1 MTNGPC
7 RVATA
12 MSTAETL
19 HATRRSERA
28 GVIRSHPEQ
37 DHDGVIVSSEDS
49 DICEEENALLE
60 EEEEKMMLMGDEEI
74 DESEAND
81 DVETENEERRMLTVA
96 LVTSVMETSGGRT
109 RSDSG
114 NSGNSA
120 VIEDVST
127 TDDKEKAPTKQDMAP
142 GSPKSSEG
150 SEQSHRYGLRK
161 RTRSQS
167 FRGFGT
173 TYATKENE
181 AETTDSQKDD
191 SQEHEKMGIAS
202 ISSTCVKTE
211 DETIAV
217 NPAPSETFQS
227 TLKVGNDQA
236 TKIESKIIK
245 TEESCASA
253 ESVKPKCSL
262 NSNEESKASNG
273 AVTVFKAAALKEGQ
287 TTTVVVKEEQ
297 SSAARIKR
305 ARIFSIDLDP
315 AGFDF
320 DSRVI
325 ELGNYRSGQMNKD
338 STALLPPIANGMS
351 ATRVSTQV
359 AMSSSSQQENPP
371 SQNASININEVEND
385 FAVFARGRGMSMDF
399 FFMNE
404 DEPLPPAPTLSDLQ
418 GCNIIGDLPLSDAM
432 LRRPR
437 GESIIYDPVSFS
449 EGGILEEKANLRVR
463 SQSIQL
469 EGHDEFEM
477 MNAPGFVYGPMSAAF
492 PPGTDIPA
500 VISVQNKRAISLP
513 KVNRPD
519 ASSGVTNQGSKF
531 DSSRQ
536 PSAMMNGIK
545 PISSKFLGSN
555 MHHNSMRHTHVN
567 SPLLMHNTTIQSTLS
582 GTNVNCS
589 MELLNKGGRI
599 GIYLPEARRARIAKF
614 HSKRKMRIWRK
625 RIKYDCRKKL
635 ADSRPRIKGRFV
647 KRSDMDEE
655 EF

>member
-1 MTNGPC
+1 
-7 RVATA
+7 

-19 HATRRSERA
+19 HSTRRSERSRA
-28 GVIRSHPEQ
+28 IRSHPDQ

-60 EEEEKMMLMGDEEI
+60 EEEEKMMLMIDEEIDEEI
-74 DESEAND
+74 DESEAD
-81 DVETENEERRMLTVA
+81 YVETENEERRMLTVA

-109 RSDSG
+109 RS
-114 NSGNSA
+114 NSA
-120 VIEDVST
+120 VIEDGNM
-127 TDDKEKAPTKQDMAP
+127 TDDKEKAEQDMAP

-150 SEQSHRYGLRK
+150 SEHGHRYGLRK

-173 TYATKENE
+173 TYAANENE
-181 AETTDSQKDD
+181 AETTDSLKA
-191 SQEHEKMGIAS
+191 SEEHEKMGIAS

-211 DETIAV
+211 DKTIAV
-217 NPAPSETFQS
+217 NTTPSETCQS

-245 TEESCASA
+245 TEESSASA
-253 ESVKPKCSL
+253 VSVKPKVSL
-262 NSNEESKASNG
+262 NSNEASKASNG
-273 AVTVFKAAALKEGQ
+273 AVTVFKADALKEGQ
-287 TTTVVVKEEQ
+287 TTTVVIKEEQ
-297 SSAARIKR
+297 SSAARFKR

-325 ELGNYRSGQMNKD
+325 ELGMHRSGQTNKD
-338 STALLPPIANGMS
+338 STALLPPIANGIPV
-351 ATRVSTQV
+351 TRVSSQA
-359 AMSSSSQQENPP
+359 AMSSSSQQENPL
-371 SQNASININEVEND
+371 SQNVSINMNEVEND

-477 MNAPGFVYGPMSAAF
+477 MNAPGFVYGPMSNTF

-500 VISVQNKRAISLP
+500 VISVQNKRTTSRPPTVASLP
-513 KVNRPD
+513 KVNRPG
-519 ASSGVTNQGSKF
+519 ASSGVSNETSKF

-536 PSAMMNGIK
+536 PSAMMK
-545 PISSKFLGSN
+545 PPPSKFLGSN
-555 MHHNSMRHTHVN
+555 VHHNSMRHPGTEVN
-567 SPLLMHNTTIQSTLS
+567 SPLMMQNTTIHSALS